1 MNKEEILKA
10 IAEVRKSRKRNFN
23 QTFDFIINLKDFDI
37 RKEAF
42 STSVSVPFSYKDV
55 KICAFLERNND
66 VFDRVIIKQD
76 FDRVEKD
83 IKDIVK
89 DYDFCVASAKL
100 MPEIAKRFGRI
111 LGPIGKMP
119 DPKMGCVVMVEDKEA
134 MIKIYDRMKK
144 LTKIRPK
151 EKSIKIPVGKES
163 MKDEEVAQNCIAI
176 YNASASALPN
186 KNESIKNVMIKLT
199 MSKPAKIT
207 AERNN

>member
-23 QTFDFIINLKDFDI
+23 HTFDFIINLKDFDV
-37 RKEAF
+37 RKDAF

-55 KICAFLERNND
+55 KICAFLERTTD
-66 VFDRVIIKQD
+66 VFDKVITKQD

-83 IKDIVK
+83 VKDIVK

-144 LTKIRPK
+144 LT
-151 EKSIKIPVGKES
+151 
-163 MKDEEVAQNCIAI
+163 
-176 YNASASALPN
+176 
-186 KNESIKNVMIKLT
+186 
-199 MSKPAKIT
+199 
-207 AERNN
+207 